1 MRTQRPTLSL
11 RIDFPNGLRFGPGKA
26 ALLQQLTETGSI
38 TAAAKALNMSYPR
51 ALKLIEQMNETFAGS
66 VIETKTGGAAGG
78 GAQVTELGAQILALY
93 TSLCDGALEY
103 GRDAL
108 TAFDQFLEN

>member
-1 MRTQRPTLSL
+1 MSTGRPTLSL

-26 ALLQQLTETGSI
+26 ALLQQLTATGSI
-38 TAAAKALNMSYPR
+38 NAAAKALNMSYPR
-51 ALKLIEQMNETFAGS
+51 ALKLIEQMNQTFAGP

-78 GAQVTELGAQILALY
+78 GAHVTELGAQILALY
-93 TSLCDGALEY
+93 TSLCDGALHT

-108 TAFDQFLEN
+108 AAFDQFLEN